1 MSEILRSLKVATP
14 VVEVVTACV
23 VPDMFP
29 GPEALVAVI
38 V

>member
-14 VVEVVTACV
+14 VVDVVTEVV
-23 VPDMFP
+23 PLRLP